1 MRLRGMFLVVMG
13 SMLLGGCASA
23 ERPSLYY
30 WPGYQE
36 QVYAHFQNA
45 TSAEQQIDILEKHLQ
60 KAQSSGMTPA
70 PGYYAQLGMLYSM
83 VGRMDEAVP
92 AFEREQALF
101 PESEPYMRFLMRNI
115 NARHDKAA
123 SGTTA
128 HKE

>member
-1 MRLRGMFLVVMG
+1 MRLRGMFLIALG
-13 SMLLGGCASA
+13 SMLLGGCAST
-23 ERPSLYY
+23 EKPSLYY

-36 QVYAHFQNA
+36 QVYAHFQNE

-60 KAQSSGMTPA
+60 KAQSKGMTPA

-101 PESEPYMRFLMRNI
+101 PESVPYMRFLMRNI
-115 NARHDKAA
+115 NAQHDKPAN
-123 SGTTA
+123 STNA
-128 HKE
+128 HKG